1 MVIFSQ
7 YFLVVPV
14 LVTKGNNNNN
24 KIALCKWTRWEQKTP
39 K

>member
-14 LVTKGNNNNN
+14 LVAKGNDNNN
-24 KIALCKWTRWEQKTP
+24 KIALCK
-39 K
+39 